1 MKLHFYSREGR
12 ERNYAYQN
20 SGEPTLTISVE
31 RIDIADE
38 GRFYCFFTN
47 PEAVEKAKE
56 QVGGFTDNGDINPF
70 EIENIS
76 YVTDGVNP
84 VGLIL
89 KHNGKK
95 FRIAD

>member
-47 PEAVEKAKE
+47 PEAVEKAKK
-56 QVGGFTDNGDINPF
+56 QIQDFTDNGDINPF
-70 EIENIS
+70 VIDKIA
-76 YVTDGVNP
+76 YVTDGINP
-84 VGLIL
+84 TGLVLIL
-89 KHNGKK
+89 NGKR